1 MASWGTSSCACVA
14 SRAPGPREVCLAPA
28 LLTADSA
35 RRPPPLRSWVDKAKL
50 EKYAHKPSEDT
61 LVMMCGLPVMYDVFC
76 GPRDEEELKEGSVLD
91 QLGYTTDMVAKCV
104 AARLR
109 CATSAAR
116 VRLAA
121 IAWRPQLAPLTRF
134 SPAALP
140 PQVLKRRATTN
151 CAGRAPATPPAAPA
165 TTPRTV
171 L

>member
-1 MASWGTSSCACVA
+1 M
-14 SRAPGPREVCLAPA
+14 
-28 LLTADSA
+28 
-35 RRPPPLRSWVDKAKL
+35 DKAKL

-61 LVMMCGLPVMYDVFC
+61 LVMVCGLPVMYDVFC

-109 CATSAAR
+109 CATSAVC

-134 SPAALP
+134 SLAALP

-171 L
+171 SSSHVLACYES